1 MICDNLTVGTRIDNH
16 GQDINALCS
25 SFKHEISHK
34 LAEKVNAPQL
44 SKLLLLKFAVP
55 KPRPLK
61 HLLTAS
67 STKQDKE
74 KLSEQ
79 LLKSSTETTISP
91 ILEDSKKSRKIVE
104 HLVQFEDLAFGQKL
118 VDTDKLAELRR
129 LARVLLTD
137 ALKSEELFKFA
148 HIETIVIAISMTAA
162 SLAGLSP
169 KKVFGILEHI
179 FGKKIKLAKLRK
191 SKGYELMKSIGFRVW
206 DVY

>member
-1 MICDNLTVGTRIDNH
+1 MIWDNLTIGTRIDSQS
-16 GQDINALCS
+16 QDINSLCS
-25 SFKHEISHK
+25 SFKQEISHR
-34 LAEKVNAPQL
+34 LAEKLNASQL

-55 KPRPLK
+55 KARPQK

-74 KLSEQ
+74 RLSEQ
-79 LLKSSTETTISP
+79 MLKASP
-91 ILEDSKKSRKIVE
+91 EEASPPPEDSKKSKKVVDL
-104 HLVQFEDLAFGQKL
+104 LVQFEDIAFEQKL
-118 VDTDKLAELRR
+118 VDQDKLAEVRR
-129 LARVLLTD
+129 LARVLLAD
-137 ALKSEELFKFA
+137 AMKSEELFKFA
-148 HIETIVIAISMTAA
+148 HIETIVIAVAMTAA

-169 KKVFGILEHI
+169 KKVFGILEII